1 LHQELGFKA
10 LSEKMGFQNKIIG
23 SNGDESATYSNSG
36 ISVERLADDFSG
48 ILSFN

>member
-1 LHQELGFKA
+1 LHQALGVKA

-23 SNGDESATYSNSG
+23 SNGDDSANYSEISAERFAGG
-36 ISVERLADDFSG
+36 ISG